1 MKKTI
6 PIGIVNYEQLRKEN
20 YYFVDKSR
28 MISDF

>member
-6 PIGIVNYEQLRKEN
+6 PIEIVNYEQLRKEN
-20 YYFVDKSR
+20 YYFVDKSM